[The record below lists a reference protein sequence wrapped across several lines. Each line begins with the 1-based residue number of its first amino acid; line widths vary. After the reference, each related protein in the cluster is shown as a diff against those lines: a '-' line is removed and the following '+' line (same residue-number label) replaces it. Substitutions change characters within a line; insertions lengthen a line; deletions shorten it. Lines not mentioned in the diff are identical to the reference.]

1 MRPVLVESR
10 IAVLAGPAPRGA
22 AIVALG
28 ATRGRRAPLWEAM
41 ADAIVDAG
49 SAAIALVRP
58 AACSP
63 EAAALA
69 ALATA
74 TGLPI
79 VRLPADERNAAR
91 VVAVAV
97 REGAGDG
104 DLVRR
109 LEALAGA
116 ADRGLPALRPAVLAR
131 WAGIAW
137 RRCARCAG
145 GGLPGCACGRCGARI
160 AGAIA

>member
-1 MRPVLVESR
+1 MRPLLVESR
-10 IAVLAGPAPRGA
+10 IAALAGAAPAGTTIVPVA
-22 AIVALG
+22 AA
-28 ATRGRRAPLWEAM
+28 RRRRPLWEAM
-41 ADAIVDAG
+41 ADAVVDAG
-49 SAAIALVRP
+49 PGALALVRP
-58 AACSP
+58 GECSP

-69 ALATA
+69 ALAAA
-74 TGLPI
+74 TGLPV

-91 VVAVAV
+91 VVAVAA
-97 REGAGDG
+97 REGTGDA

-160 AGAIA
+160 AGAIT